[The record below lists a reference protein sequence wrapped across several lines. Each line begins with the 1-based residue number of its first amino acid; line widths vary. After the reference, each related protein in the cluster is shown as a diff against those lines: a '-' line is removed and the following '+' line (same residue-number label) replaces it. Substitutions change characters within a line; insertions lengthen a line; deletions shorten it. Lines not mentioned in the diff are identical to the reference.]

1 MYQIIFDNYY
11 SWFTSKDV
19 NYRIAL
25 LKLNDKPNKNLGEGE
40 KKEEKQ
46 VEAGAG
52 LVEGDG
58 EGWEE
63 GSQVEVRL
71 FLASIGWGSLIQVQ
85 A

>member
-1 MYQIIFDNYY
+1 ML
-11 SWFTSKDV
+11 WM
-19 NYRIAL
+19 
-25 LKLNDKPNKNLGEGE
+25 E
-40 KKEEKQ
+40 Q

-52 LVEGDG
+52 LVEGDS